1 MVVPEGVRRVGR
13 QIRNGIR
20 AKDTYSPA
28 GHYYSPT
35 ALPSERR
42 RQGVWDSASDLPGID
57 TNDTEQLDL
66 ARRLA
71 AVRPEFTPRRWNAAD
86 SNTMFGDID
95 ARVLF
100 AVIAL
105 LRPPRIIEV
114 GSGYST
120 AVMLDAGEAMSST
133 AAITCIEPYPERL
146 QSLLRPEDSVELLA
160 VPVQDVPHERFT
172 SLSAGDLLFIDST
185 HVAKPGSDVL
195 RLYLDVL
202 PRLPAG
208 VIVHVHDIFWPFSY
222 RQEWLDEGRDWTE
235 AYLLRA
241 LLTDSPSW
249 EIMLFNDWLWTQ
261 HRDVGETIA
270 PANDRPGS
278 IYLRR
283 R

>member
-1 MVVPEGVRRVGR
+1 MIVPQSVRSVAR
-13 QIRNGIR
+13 QIRNGLR
-20 AKDTYSPA
+20 ARDTYTPA
-28 GHYYSPT
+28 GHFYSPT
-35 ALPSERR
+35 TLPSDRR
-42 RQGVWDSASDLPGID
+42 RQGVWDSSSDLPGID
-57 TNDTEQLDL
+57 LNGPEQLDF

-71 AVRPEFTPRRWNAAD
+71 AVQPAFRPRRWDAAD

-105 LRPPRIIEV
+105 LHPPRIIEV

-120 AVMLDAGEAMSST
+120 AIMLDAGDAMSST

-146 QSLLRPEDSVELLA
+146 QSLLRTEDSVELL
-160 VPVQDVPHERFT
+160 VKPVQDVPRDMFT

-249 EIMLFNDWLWTQ
+249 EILLFNDWLWTQ
-261 HRDVGETIA
+261 HAEVGETIA
-270 PANDRPGS
+270 PSSDRPGS